1 MKTLLMLVSFVC
13 IGVGFYSCNS
23 YTPISKEK
31 PENNQTY
38 EVEYLFEHDGC
49 KMYRFRDGDRYVYFT
64 NCTGNVTAL
73 KGDSAKSRVQTTIK
87 ANY

>member
-1 MKTLLMLVSFVC
+1 MKTLLISIIFVSIA
-13 IGVGFYSCNS
+13 IGFCSCNS

-31 PENNQTY
+31 PGNNQTY

-49 KMYRFRDGDRYVYFT
+49 KMYRFRDHNGYVYFT

-73 KGDSAKSRVQTTIK
+73 KGDSTKSRVQTIVK